1 MNILHLADATFTD
14 KPGGSRKY
22 AQELALQLSKRGH
35 PQFFLVPK
43 ENPDL
48 LNEEVW
54 NALHIFRY
62 DSENL
67 VTKQTALRKMFICLN
82 ARYRFDAVIVHFAYT
97 ALGYH
102 LLSQSQKL
110 PTLRIFHGPWDTE
123 YEAEKGSG
131 TVRLK
136 AAQALM
142 NRTEKTSL
150 QRSDRIIVLSKF
162 MQQDAVERFQVPES
176 KIRILLPGV
185 DTERFVPGIKLA
197 ARQKFGISEDSFVVL
212 TVRRLARRMGIDL
225 LIQAA
230 AIARQIIPNLEV
242 HIAGKGPMKTELV
255 EKIVALGLQKC
266 VKLIGFV
273 PDEDLAD
280 RYRSADV
287 FALPTVSL
295 EGFGLVVLEAL
306 ACNVPVIGTPVAA
319 IPDVLRPFGEDLIMS
334 DCTPEAI
341 AEGIIGRYNLRNT
354 PFNSRKLIEAEYT
367 WSRTADHIEEE
378 LKEINSNGKL

>member
-1 MNILHLADATFTD
+1 MNILHLADATFSD

-22 AQELALQLSKRGH
+22 AQELAIQLAKRGH
-35 PQFFLVPK
+35 PQYFLVPK
-43 ENPDL
+43 EKPDL
-48 LNEEVW
+48 LDEEIW
-54 NALHIFRY
+54 NSLHVFRY
-62 DSENL
+62 DSDNP
-67 VTKQTALRKMFICLN
+67 VSKQTALRKKFVALHS
-82 ARYRFDAVIVHFAYT
+82 RYHFDAVVVHFAYS

-102 LLSQSQKL
+102 LLPQPQKL

-123 YEAEKGSG
+123 HEAEKGSG
-131 TVRLK
+131 TARLK
-136 AAQALM
+136 AAHAVMHQI
-142 NRTEKTSL
+142 EKTSL

-162 MQQDAVERFQVPES
+162 MQQDAVQRFQIPES
-176 KIRILLPGV
+176 RIRILLPGV
-185 DTERFVPGIKLA
+185 DTERFVPGDKTA
-197 ARQKFGISEDSFVVL
+197 ARLKFGIPDDSFVVL

-225 LIQAA
+225 LVQAA
-230 AIARQIIPNLEV
+230 AIARKTIPNLEV
-242 HIAGKGPMKTELV
+242 HIAGKGPMKEELV

-334 DCTPEAI
+334 NCTPEAI
-341 AEGIIGRYNLRNT
+341 ADGIIGRYNLRNT
-354 PFNSRKLIEAEYT
+354 PFNSRQLIETEYT
-367 WSRTADHIEEE
+367 WSRTADHIEED
-378 LKEINSNGKL
+378 LQKILSNGKS

>member
-1 MNILHLADATFTD
+1 MKILHLADATFAD

-22 AQELALQLSKRGH
+22 AQELAIRLAERGN
-35 PQFFLVPK
+35 PQVFLVPK
-43 ENPDL
+43 ENPNL
-48 LNEEVW
+48 LNEEIW
-54 NALHIFRY
+54 NSLQVYRY
-62 DSENL
+62 DAANPL
-67 VTKQTALRKMFICLN
+67 AKQSALRKNMLALH
-82 ARYRFDAVIVHFAYT
+82 ARYHFDAVIVHFAYT
-97 ALGYH
+97 AFAYH
-102 LLSQSQKL
+102 LLPTARRL
-110 PTLRIFHGPWDTE
+110 PTLRMFQGPWDSE
-123 YEAEKGSG
+123 HAAEKGSG
-131 TVRLK
+131 TFRLK
-136 AAQALM
+136 AAHAVMHQI
-142 NRTEKTSL
+142 EKTSL

-162 MQQDAVERFQVPES
+162 MQQDAVQRFQIPVS
-176 KIRILLPGV
+176 KIRILPPGV
-185 DTERFVPGIKLA
+185 DTERFVPGDKTA

-230 AIARQIIPNLEV
+230 AIARKSVPNLEV
-242 HIAGKGPMKTELV
+242 HIAGKGPIKEELA

-341 AEGIIGRYNLRNT
+341 AEGIVGRYNLRNT

-367 WSRTADHIEEE
+367 WSRTADHIEQE
-378 LKEINSNGKL
+378 LQDIIASGK